1 MTSTARA
8 LLRVLIIV
16 AAIFAAGPSVAQMP
30 ATNGSSNGGGTTT
43 APPPAPTDPL
53 GRETPAGMVAGFIDA
68 AAEQNYDKA
77 AQYLDLSNEKGAWGP
92 SVAQQLQRI
101 LDRGGVVYSRLR
113 LSSEPQGDQD
123 DGLAPDQEKFGLVRT
138 DHGTVDLLA
147 QRVDGKDGVKIWLV
161 SARTVSELPELSRT
175 VVSSWV
181 DRLLPYA
188 LRDEYRIA
196 GAPVGHWLAVLVLAV
211 LVYGLIWLITAALGL
226 VLFRL
231 RKSSGDSRIR
241 RVLSASALPVR
252 LFLTAWALRVAM
264 VMAGVAIVARQ
275 HMSGVTELLGW
286 VALSWIIWR
295 VVDALAAFAIDR
307 MTLRG
312 RLSMLSAVT
321 FIRRSVKFAII
332 AFAIIA
338 GLNAFGYNVTAGLAA
353 LGIGGIAIALG
364 AQKTIEHLVGS
375 LTLVTDQPMRVGDF
389 CKFGETMGT
398 IEDIGMRSTRIRTL
412 DRTVVTVPN
421 GQLAAVQ
428 IENYSRRDKFWFHP
442 ILDLRYETTPAQI
455 RALTASIR
463 DLLLDHPNVDND
475 PARVRLIGLG
485 AVSLKVEIFAYIHA
499 VGMDD
504 FLEIQEQLILRIME
518 LVEEAGSGFA
528 FPSQTVYVARD
539 KGVAVPKPAE
549 DADSEPPAGSHDGT
563 ATRSAAPERV

>member
-1 MTSTARA
+1 M
-8 LLRVLIIV
+8 L
-16 AAIFAAGPSVAQMP
+16 AAGPGWAQVP
-30 ATNGSSNGGGTTT
+30 GVNGNGSAA
-43 APPPAPTDPL
+43 APAAPPAPTDPL
-53 GRETPAGMVAGFIDA
+53 GRETPAGMVAGFIAA
-68 AAEQNYDKA
+68 AAEQNYERA
-77 AQYLDLSNEKGAWGP
+77 AMYLDLSQEKDAWGP

-101 LDRGGVVYSRLR
+101 LDRGGLLYSRLR
-113 LSSEPQGDQD
+113 LSSEPQGDQE
-123 DGLAPDQEKFGLVRT
+123 DGLAPDLEKFGLVRT

-147 QRVDGKDGVKIWLV
+147 QRVDSKDGVKIWLV

-175 VVSSWV
+175 VLSSWV

-211 LVYGLIWLITAALGL
+211 LVYGAIWLITGALGL
-226 VLFRL
+226 LVFRL
-231 RKSSGDSRIR
+231 RKASGDSRFR

-264 VMAGVAIVARQ
+264 VLAGVSIVARQ
-275 HMSGVTELLGW
+275 HMSGVTEFLAW
-286 VALSWIIWR
+286 VALSWIVWR

-321 FIRRSVKFAII
+321 FIRRSVKFVII

-442 ILDLRYETTPAQI
+442 VLDLRYETTPDQI
-455 RALTASIR
+455 RALIASLR
-463 DLLLDHPNVDND
+463 QMLLDHPKVDDD
-475 PARVRLIGLG
+475 PARVRFIGLG
-485 AVSLKVEIFAYIHA
+485 ATSLRVEIFSYVHA
-499 VGMDD
+499 VSMDE
-504 FLEIQEQLILRIME
+504 FLEVQEELNLRIME
-518 LVEEAGSGFA
+518 LVAEAGSGFA
-528 FPSQTVYVARD
+528 FPSQTVYVTRD
-539 KGVAVPKPAE
+539 KGVAVPTEQADATQSAGGPDGASPA
-549 DADSEPPAGSHDGT
+549 
-563 ATRSAAPERV
+563 AAPQRV